1 MRKFAKNRNQLVQ
14 REFVRIVSAMSRRSL
29 KQHSLKTSSNF
40 SRISLTIASFMISSL
55 VVLAF
60 LTIVHT
66 SSFSLLAT
74 RAVHVTPISVLMDET
89 TWTSSL
95 HSYIALFIHQYIS
108 QPCLLSV
115 EYQEFRCVYSLLI
128 RTWMKY
134 EILNMRIRKIEVN
147 IRMLHLMILNK
158 DLNNKF
164 AFS

>member
-1 MRKFAKNRNQLVQ
+1 
-14 REFVRIVSAMSRRSL
+14 VRIVSAMSRRSL

-74 RAVHVTPISVLMDET
+74 RAVHVTPITVLMDET

-108 QPCLLSV
+108 QPCL
-115 EYQEFRCVYSLLI
+115 
-128 RTWMKY
+128 
-134 EILNMRIRKIEVN
+134 
-147 IRMLHLMILNK
+147 
-158 DLNNKF
+158 
-164 AFS
+164 